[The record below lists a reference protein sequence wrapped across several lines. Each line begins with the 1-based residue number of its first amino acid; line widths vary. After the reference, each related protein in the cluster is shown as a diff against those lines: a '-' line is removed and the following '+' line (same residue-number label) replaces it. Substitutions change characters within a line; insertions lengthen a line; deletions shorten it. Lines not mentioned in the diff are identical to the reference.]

1 MKFEANMS
9 VVGKGNMIGKGTV
22 IINDCITI
30 DNVRLMKYKDGS
42 GVEKGFV
49 ALPQKK
55 VIINGEEKWEPVIDI
70 TAPEARA
77 QLLEVVQNAVKE
89 DLMRGL
95 DEKVEV
101 KKIVIQNNKQL
112 RGFAHIQVGGIM
124 DIRDIRIYENKN
136 NKLFTVMPKVQS
148 GNEWKDVIHFNNE
161 FTYNNINHSILK
173 AYEEIIMAQIQK
185 RPNIGEDMGKEPPKR
200 RSLSETEIADLVKEI
215 VDFTTCKSLI
225 RSPDDLEIKEQQIIK
240 ALKEN
245 PKELYHEY
253 KDQGIL
259 LSNMLQSSEGNW
271 SKEDIQ
277 DIQGTLNTVHKI
289 QSQLEK
295 LAGAS
300 PTKLEKTR

>member
-9 VVGKGNMIGKGTV
+9 VVGKGNMVGKGTV

-30 DNVRLMKYKDGS
+30 DNVRLMKYKDEFGQ
-42 GVEKGFV
+42 EKGFV

-70 TAPEARA
+70 TAPQARA

-89 DLMRGL
+89 DLMRSL

-148 GNEWKDVIHFNNE
+148 GDEWKDVIHFNNE

-173 AYEEIIMAQIQK
+173 AYEEIIMGT
-185 RPNIGEDMGKEPPKR
+185 RSVLIGEETCGRKESPKR
-200 RSLSETEIADLVKEI
+200 RPLSETEIVGLAKEI

-225 RSPDDLEIKEQQIIK
+225 RSQDELEVKEQQIIK